1 MQRFLFWHKWLLSVS
16 ALLTVFGAAL
26 ALFNQTPV
34 FELLFNRQVDPVFWG
49 AGEMTPAAAAFQQWA
64 YAVLG
69 ATVAGWGISMIF
81 IVYYPFRRRERW
93 AWRCLAVGLGAWY
106 VIDTSLSLAAQVTF
120 NAAFNTLLLALIVP
134 PLIATH
140 SDFKP

>member
-1 MQRFLFWHKWLLSVS
+1 MQRFLFWRKWLLSVS
-16 ALLTVFGAAL
+16 ALITVFGVAL

-34 FELLFNRQVDPVFWG
+34 FDFLFNQQVDPVFWA
-49 AGEMTPAAAAFQQWA
+49 AGEMTPAMAAFQQWA

-69 ATVAGWGISMIF
+69 ATVAGWGIFMIF
-81 IVYYPFRRRERW
+81 IIYYPFQRRERW
-93 AWRCLAVGLGAWY
+93 AWRCMAVGLGVWY

-134 PLIATH
+134 PLIAIR

>member
-16 ALLTVFGAAL
+16 ALITVFGAAL

-34 FELLFNRQVDPVFWG
+34 FDFLFNRQVDLVFW
-49 AGEMTPAAAAFQQWA
+49 ATGEMTPAAAAFQQWA

-69 ATVAGWGISMIF
+69 ATVAGWGIFMIF

-93 AWRCLAVGLGAWY
+93 AWRCLTVGLGVWY
-106 VIDTSLSLAAQVTF
+106 VVDTSLSLAAQVTF
-120 NAAFNTLLLALIVP
+120 NAAFNTLLLASIVP
-134 PLIATH
+134 PLIATR